1 MLASKQA
8 NKDEEG
14 QNSGGGGG
22 GGRKTSSL
30 RPPEQTLRCPR
41 CDSPN
46 TKFCYYNN
54 YSLTQPRHFCK
65 ACRRYWTKGGALRN
79 VPIGGSCRKNKKTKS
94 CSSRFLLGESSSRDS
109 SSDMGGMKFY
119 GLSSMDFQL
128 GGLNSFPP
136 ARVTTTN
143 QFSSSYGDT
152 SSIVNLDPL
161 GFNFPISS
169 SHFVMKQ
176 GDHHQQQQPQ
186 LNQSGGGLASFHE
199 MGTSNHL
206 HHHNDLAS
214 SIESLSSINQDLH
227 WKLQQ
232 QRLSMLFGG
241 GGGGSGG
248 GGEMDQQQQKK
259 QAVLEPQVQR
269 LQPILFQ
276 NLETSKP
283 TQSSMDGDSRKD
295 TSTSGGGGGGLAT
308 EWFFDSSYPPANLN
322 QNPNPNLNRATPT
335 NSSTG
340 NDQNGS
346 INNWNGIQT
355 WNHLNQYSSIP

>member
-1 MLASKQA
+1 MLSHNIASKQA
-8 NKDEEG
+8 NKDED
-14 QNSGGGGG
+14 QNSSGGNNGG

-79 VPIGGSCRKNKKTKS
+79 VPIGGSCRKNNKKATKP
-94 CSSRFLLGESSSRDS
+94 CSSRFLLGDSSSKDS
-109 SSDMGGMKFY
+109 SSDIKFY
-119 GLSSMDFQL
+119 GFSAMDFQL
-128 GGLNSFPP
+128 GGFPP
-136 ARVTTTN
+136 RVTTTTN
-143 QFSSSYGDT
+143 QLFSSNSYGGDHT
-152 SSIVNLDPL
+152 SSINPSFVNLDPL
-161 GFNFPISS
+161 GFNFPVSSS

-176 GDHHQQQQPQ
+176 GDHHQQQQV
-186 LNQSGGGLASFHE
+186 NQSGSASFHE

-206 HHHNDLAS
+206 HHHHNNDLAS

-241 GGGGSGG
+241 GGGG
-248 GGEMDQQQQKK
+248 GGEIEQQKKK
-259 QAVLEPQVQR
+259 QAVLEPQR

-283 TQSSMDGDSRKD
+283 ITQSSMDGDSRKD
-295 TSTSGGGGGGLAT
+295 TGGGLAT
-308 EWFFDSSYPPANLN
+308 EWFFDSSYAPA
-322 QNPNPNLNRATPT
+322 NPNPNPNPNVNPATPA

-340 NDQNGS
+340 NDQHGS
-346 INNWNGIQT
+346 INNWNGIQA
-355 WNHLNQYSSIP
+355 WNQYNSIP